1 MNEIKENNFFIPRK
15 IAVGF
20 VNRINTYS
28 GRLSYITY
36 YDNTNK
42 LRKETSWNNWR
53 DEKIDPVYTDNVP
66 TSGFILNKRAGGEKW
81 GWNQRQTYARIY
93 DPRGFEFEI
102 TIDNL
107 LWILEYVNAENK
119 ELKGQFV
126 YSWYGTDLVLMPVVS
141 SDYEESKRLS
151 EQRYSKKSFKESDL
165 IPGTLYKMKGK
176 DMNEFVYIGKVK
188 VSQEFNK
195 SYVNKLAFVS
205 ISHDNWIFRYNSW
218 DDKTNNL
225 DYFIF
230 KSSSS
235 VIAEMQQNYFSEE
248 QVKEYLHRF
257 DMCAYSYNFW
267 NNFGDFINKFVPD
280 HPSIMNDY
288 KKPCKICYEHRT
300 PYPENKLIE
309 TFTYEGTQLDKLKL
323 LPDWMSNSYDARDI
337 KSKNMYT
344 LKSVI
349 SNDGKSV
356 LIKDFYPI
364 LEDGR
369 MIYGNMYDFVKI
381 DLNTNTYEKICD
393 PGNYEYETNFN
404 GYTRF
409 ETIIFPHESSKGERE
424 KANLTK
430 KHVELNDDRNLLYYI
445 TKDNYISSSLQEL
458 ISGYQKRIM
467 LFGFTDGVKENKWNI
482 NNYIRLP
489 RKIK

>member
-1 MNEIKENNFFIPRK
+1 MNEIKQNNFFIPKK

-20 VNRINTYS
+20 VNRSNTYS

-42 LRKETSWNNWR
+42 LRKETSWNGWR
-53 DEKIDPVYTDNVP
+53 DKSIEPVYTDNIP

-81 GWNQRQTYARIY
+81 GWNQRATYARVY

-107 LWILEYVNAENK
+107 LWILEYVNTDNK

-141 SDYEESKRLS
+141 TDYEESKRLS
-151 EQRYSKKSFKESDL
+151 DQRYSKTSFKEKDL
-165 IPGTLYKMKGK
+165 IPGTLYKTKGK
-176 DMNEFVYIGKVK
+176 DMNEFVYIDKVQ

-205 ISHDNWIFRYNSW
+205 ISSDNWIFRYNSY

-225 DYFIF
+225 DYFVF
-230 KSSSS
+230 KSPSSI
-235 VIAEMQQNYFSEE
+235 IAKMQENYFSEE

-267 NNFGDFINKFVPD
+267 NNFGDFIDKFVSD
-280 HPSIMNDY
+280 HPSIMNYY
-288 KKPCKICYEHRT
+288 KEPCKIYYEHRT

-309 TFTYEGTQLDKLKL
+309 TFTYDGTKLDKLKL
-323 LPDWMSNSYDARDI
+323 VPKWFNEFDLRDI
-337 KSKNMYT
+337 EYRNMSE
-344 LKSVI
+344 LKSII
-349 SNDGKSV
+349 SDDGKTV
-356 LIKDFYPI
+356 LIKDLYPV
-364 LEDGR
+364 LRSNRET
-369 MIYGNMYDFVKI
+369 IYGNMYDFMKI
-381 DLNTNTYEKICD
+381 DLNKHTYEKICD
-393 PGNYEYETNFN
+393 PGNYDCKRNYDSFTLQ
-404 GYTRF
+404 
-409 ETIIFPHESSKGERE
+409 ETIVFSNESEQGEKD
-424 KANLTK
+424 KAK
-430 KHVELNDDRNLLYYI
+430 SIQKHVDLNDDRNLLYYI

-458 ISGYQKRIM
+458 IHGFPRIM
-467 LFGFTDGVKENKWNI
+467 LFGFTNGVKENKWNI